1 MWAKTGPQLRRLPM
15 YHCRLLEGQ
24 VLWCGSSLGNRPWQ
38 VDHVVLLHIE
48 EGLLFFILA
57 LLRPE
62 MLQIL
67 LRSFFPRWVL
77 LNLFPV
83 FNYFLGS
90 LSSLVRAFAAGN
102 VITVKLE
109 SSASF
114 VSVLDKTCCTYI
126 ALKTA

>member
-1 MWAKTGPQLRRLPM
+1 M

-48 EGLLFFILA
+48 EGLLFFIFA